1 MLEERAADYYDTPR
15 LDENLMARYMLLVSP
30 VREERWDEVP
40 ATTHMGSGR
49 LQTVRREWNP
59 RYYDLIQRFGQA
71 TGTPEILN
79 TSFNLRG
86 EPIVTTPQNAF
97 NTFVGSDIDVLVLEN
112 FVVRKEDMGDRWQPA
127 FKGALGE

>member
-1 MLEERAADYYDTPR
+1 
-15 LDENLMARYMLLVSP
+15 V
-30 VREERWDEVP
+30 
-40 ATTHMGSGR
+40 
-49 LQTVRREWNP
+49 
-59 RYYDLIQRFGQA
+59 
-71 TGTPEILN
+71 ILN

-112 FVVRKEDMGDRWQPA
+112 FVVRKEDMGNRWQPA